1 MRVQVQ
7 HVVSTIALITAQK
20 LSLEPSKLMGS
31 GSVWV
36 KVLHPI
42 DVDRQTHI
50 FDVEVSSEHI
60 CNYVLFLEKNSF
72 YTSLLTNLLKRCPKG
87 CVLLPSAFP
96 QLVELFHV

>member
-7 HVVSTIALITAQK
+7 HVVSAIALVTAQK
-20 LSLEPSKLMGS
+20 LSLKPSKLMGS

-36 KVLHPI
+36 KVLHPV

-60 CNYVLFLEKNSF
+60 CNNVLFFEKVCF
-72 YTSLLTNLLKRCPKG
+72 YTSLLANLLKRCPKR